1 MAYCIKC
8 GQEINE
14 NAVFCTYC
22 GAEQKKVIFQESASE
37 VIITKEVE
45 PTVTEEKKGN
55 ALGIV
60 SMILGILSVLCCAGG
75 CMGFIFSIVAT
86 VLAIVEKSKNGKMSG
101 MALAGLITG
110 IAGIV
115 LSLIGAIMFL
125 PILPDLMDELMY
137 Y

>member
-1 MAYCIKC
+1 
-8 GQEINE
+8 
-14 NAVFCTYC
+14 
-22 GAEQKKVIFQESASE
+22 
-37 VIITKEVE
+37 
-45 PTVTEEKKGN
+45 
-55 ALGIV
+55 
-60 SMILGILSVLCCAGG
+60 
-75 CMGFIFSIVAT
+75 
-86 VLAIVEKSKNGKMSG
+86 